1 MENLLRKVPLFKEFT
16 EQELAEL
23 IQLGYQQDLA
33 KGEIVF
39 RENDPGDSF
48 YMIIAGAVEIW
59 AEKINQV
66 LRKMEAG
73 DFFGELSLMLGIPRT
88 ATVKCLEDCTFFVF
102 NREGLQKLLAANKL
116 LADSIPEKLN
126 EYVEEITYRKELLRE
141 AGLLEDEESFDSQPV
156 TWIRQQIKAQIGI

>member
-48 YMIIAGAVEIW
+48 YMIVVGSVEIW

-66 LRKMEAG
+66 LRKMDAG
-73 DFFGELSLMLGIPRT
+73 DFFGELSLILGIPRT
-88 ATVKCLEDCTFFVF
+88 ATVKCLKDSTFFVF
-102 NREGLQKLLAANKL
+102 NREGLQKLLTANQL

-126 EYVEEITYRKELLRE
+126 EYLEEIAHRKELLRE

-156 TWIRQQIKAQIGI
+156 TWIRQQIKTQIGI